1 MNTELNIPGM
11 GEVDHLA
18 ALLLKQLRNELTET
32 ELQYLQN
39 WKASHP
45 AHALVSEQ
53 VNDGEQLL
61 NDLLAMKQVDM
72 EGWWQK
78 ISEQV
83 TVAKRTVPL
92 YRRWYT
98 YAAALVLLMAG
109 ALTWQYGKPKK
120 LPTPVVEKQFPE
132 NIQIPP
138 GGNRAML
145 TLSNGSVINLEN
157 AANGTLTQEENAKVV
172 KLKDGELK
180 YEHTGAAAPAAVW
193 NTLSTPR
200 GGQYSLVLP
209 DGSKVWLNAAS
220 SIKYPTH
227 FSAKERRVAI
237 TGEAYFDV
245 VNLAKEGKRRP
256 FIVDVTSAAAS
267 GAAQVEVLGTQFN
280 IMAYNDEDAIKT
292 TLVKGKVK
300 ISVPSGSRGQTSV
313 FKLLAPGEQAQI
325 PQTATGV
332 ASDLIKVESVGN
344 MKDALA
350 WKNGFISLNNVDI
363 KYIMRTIS
371 RWYNVD
377 VNYQGKLP
385 GYTFTGYI
393 PRTENFS
400 SVIKTLAYGGVHF
413 KMEKNKLTILP

>member
-18 ALLLKQLRNELTET
+18 ALLLKQLRGELTEA
-32 ELQYLQN
+32 EQQYLEN
-39 WKASHP
+39 WKAARPS
-45 AHALVSEQ
+45 HALVSEQ

-92 YRRWYT
+92 YRRWYM
-98 YAAALVLLMAG
+98 YAAALVLLIAG

-120 LPTPVVEKQFPE
+120 LPTPVVEKNTPE
-132 NIQIPP
+132 NIEITP

-157 AANGTLTQEENAKVV
+157 ATNGTLTQEGNANVV

-180 YEHTGAAAPAAVW
+180 YEHTGAATLAAVW

-245 VNLAKEGKRRP
+245 ARKKTP
-256 FIVDVTSAAAS
+256 FKVIVSPQP
-267 GAAQVEVLGTQFN
+267 GAPGGAEVEVLGTQFN

-300 ISVPSGSRGQTSV
+300 VSVPSGLPGKTNF
-313 FKLLAPGEQAQI
+313 FKLLAPGQQAQI
-325 PQTATGV
+325 PKTTTGIAT
-332 ASDLIKVESVGN
+332 SDLIKVVSVGD
-344 MKDALA
+344 MDDALA
-350 WKNGFISLNNVDI
+350 WKNGFISLNNSDI
-363 KYIMRTIS
+363 KYIMGTIS
-371 RWYNVD
+371 RWYDVE

-400 SVIKTLAYGGVHF
+400 SVIKTLEYEGVHL
-413 KMEKNKLTILP
+413 KMEKNRLTILP